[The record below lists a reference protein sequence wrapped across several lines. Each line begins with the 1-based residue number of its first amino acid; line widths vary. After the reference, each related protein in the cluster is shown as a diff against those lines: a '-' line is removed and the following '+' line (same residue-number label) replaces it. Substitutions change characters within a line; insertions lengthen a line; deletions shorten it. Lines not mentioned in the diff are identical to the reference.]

1 MLTEFRPVAIV
12 RSLGEIVR
20 EACLPCRRVADW
32 LWGFRRS
39 EPLPSRPVV
48 AVAVCLAVGC
58 AMVRGVSGLSGV
70 AGTSGVSLAV
80 VCWLATAT
88 AVVGWMAAV
97 RLGHHRRAE
106 GSLCAAIL
114 LAGAAWSAAQFDLFQ
129 RTDLAWRL
137 GDSPVPVAVRGTV
150 EESFRLLPVP
160 TEDPRRT
167 AAIGPS
173 SECMVRIDAVRSGS
187 RWVPASGRAA
197 VVVDGEPP
205 PLELGDRIRVLG
217 RGLRPAPAGNP
228 GEFDFRLRG
237 RSSRCLSIVRVSSA
251 RFIRLVSPPERW
263 SLAAAIDSLRRRGV
277 AVLNAHLSR
286 ERAPLAAAL
295 LLGSRESLPRAEAD
309 DFLATGTVHILSIS
323 GLHVGLLAAAL
334 FMILRVASVPRGWS
348 LVAIAVVTGGY
359 MLLVRAETPVLRAT
373 LLVWLSCIAAAVARR
388 SPAINALAIAA
399 VVVLVWRPAEIFSV
413 GAQLSFLSTAV
424 LVGVAAMLPRSSA
437 PVDPIDRLIDR
448 SRTPAERVCRRF
460 CWQAWTLFLVGAAVW
475 TVTAPLVMARFHV
488 ISPVGLV
495 VNVLVAPLVALA
507 MGWGF
512 VCLLAAPVSSTL
524 AGLAGA
530 ACDATLAGISLIVRL
545 AADLPAGHTW
555 TPGPPAWWVAGW
567 YLLFAAALLWLPAV
581 ALYRV
586 KTWVVVG
593 GAWVLVG
600 LVVAGAG
607 RLAADPRP
615 GMRVVVAAMG
625 HGCGIVVRSAENRCL
640 VFDAGRLGAPGAA
653 RRAMAGVL
661 WSEGISRIDT
671 LVISHADTD
680 HFNAVPE
687 LLERFEVGELMV
699 PPAFLTSDAP
709 AVVDLLARIRLCG
722 IPVRS
727 MVAGDSFAVGR
738 SCRARVLHPMPDDS
752 SPADDGLAE
761 PRWTD
766 NETSIVL
773 AVESAGRRLLL
784 TGDIEGGALERL
796 VAADPDSCDVLVAP
810 HHGSRVN
817 LRADVAAA
825 TTPAVVLVSGLG
837 GKAWGEVRDAYAAAS
852 GPTPAEVLKTG
863 GEGAIALDCDAETV
877 TLARF
882 SGGAW
887 RPIVPSSQTVVESG
901 VTQRGDRQVASA
913 PGRRR

>member
-1 MLTEFRPVAIV
+1 MVSDPRPAAILERIAAGISDV
-12 RSLGEIVR
+12 IRPACRAGRSGM
-20 EACLPCRRVADW
+20 DW
-32 LWGFRRS
+32 LRGLRRT

-48 AVAVCLAVGC
+48 AVAVCLAMGC
-58 AMVRGVSGLSGV
+58 AAVRGLSGV
-70 AGTSGVSLAV
+70 SGASLAV
-80 VCWLATAT
+80 ACWVAAAL
-88 AVVGWMAAV
+88 AVVAWLAAV
-97 RLGHHRRAE
+97 RSGHHRRAE
-106 GSLCAAIL
+106 WSVGAAIC
-114 LAGAAWSAAQFDLFQ
+114 LAGAAWSAAQFDLF
-129 RTDLAWRL
+129 RATDLAWRL
-137 GDSPVPVAVRGTV
+137 GDSPAPVAVMGTV

-173 SECMVRIDAVRSGS
+173 SECVVRIDAFRSGS

-205 PLELGDRIRVLG
+205 PLALGDRIRVLG
-217 RGLRPAPAGNP
+217 RGLRPAAAGNP

-237 RSSRCLSIVRVSSA
+237 RSNRCLSIVRVSSA
-251 RFIRLVSPPERW
+251 RFIRLVSPPGRLA
-263 SLAAAIDSLRRRGV
+263 LAASIDGLRRRGV
-277 AVLNAHLSR
+277 AVLDGYVSR

-295 LLGSRESLPRAEAD
+295 LLGSRESLPREEAD

-334 FMILRVASVPRGWS
+334 FMILRAASVPRSWS
-348 LVAIAVVTGGY
+348 LAAIALVTGGY

-373 LLVWLSCIAAAVARR
+373 LLVWLSCLAAACARR

-399 VVVLVWRPAEIFSV
+399 VVVLIWRPAEVFSV

-448 SRTPAERVCRRF
+448 SRSPVERMLRSVG
-460 CWQAWTLFLVGAAVW
+460 WQSWTLFLAGAAVW
-475 TVTAPLVMARFHV
+475 TVTAPLVTSRFHV

-512 VCLLAAPVSSTL
+512 LCLLVAPVSSTL
-524 AGLAGA
+524 ATLAGA

-545 AADLPAGHTW
+545 AADFPCGHAW
-555 TPGPPAWWVAGW
+555 TPGPSAWWVAGW
-567 YLLFAAALLWLPAV
+567 YLLLAATLLWLPAV
-581 ALYRV
+581 RLRRMQ
-586 KTWVVVG
+586 TWAVVG
-593 GAWVLVG
+593 GAWVFVG
-600 LVVAGAG
+600 IVVAGAG
-607 RLAADPRP
+607 RLATDARP
-615 GMRVVVAAMG
+615 GVRMVMAAMG
-625 HGCGIVVRSAENRCL
+625 HGCGIVIRSAEDRCL

-687 LLERFEVGELMV
+687 LLERFAVGEVVV
-699 PPAFLTSDAP
+699 PPAFLATAAP
-709 AVVDLLARIRLCG
+709 AVTDLLARLRERG
-722 IPVRS
+722 IPVRT
-727 MVAGDSFAVGR
+727 VAAGDSFALDR
-738 SCRARVLHPMPDDS
+738 SCRARVLHPAAV
-752 SPADDGLAE
+752 PAK
-761 PRWTD
+761 TSVSD

-773 AVESAGRRLLL
+773 AIESAGRRLLL

-796 VAADPDSCDVLVAP
+796 VAADPDACDVLVAP
-810 HHGSRVN
+810 HHGSRTN

-825 TTPAVVLVSGLG
+825 TTPALVLVSGLG
-837 GKAWGEVRDAYAAAS
+837 GKAWAEVRDAYAAAS
-852 GPTPAEVLKTG
+852 GPAMAAVLKTG
-863 GEGAIALDCDAETV
+863 GEGAMALDCDAETIAI
-877 TLARF
+877 TRF
-882 SGGAW
+882 SAGAW
-887 RPIVPSSQTVVESG
+887 RRVVPGGHTTSG
-901 VTQRGDRQVASA
+901 SGAMPPGGRQVASA
-913 PGRRR
+913 PGLRR